1 MQVLLVIIKL
11 TLFFISFSLFFWLTH
26 FFNILPEYKLEEDL
40 RSIPTLFAAGNF
52 IYSIVAAFI
61 IQVQWH
67 KWDKFTESNTGE
79 VNMLR
84 QLFVVAH
91 HFPVKERNIIRFN
104 IYHYTDV
111 MITESLG
118 KKDKDLRYRYKAVDD
133 ALLMLEYNIFL
144 LSPKHPDIG
153 PLAFGYLTRAME
165 YREQKLQNANQR
177 LPLSLRAFIIFA
189 TIVVIFGSLFLPF
202 TNVVYS
208 YYFTAV
214 LGFLAF
220 GVYLI
225 IDNFD
230 HPYRPHASLAIY
242 KLLKT
247 EIKTKLEE
255 YSFDFEKAE
264 KHEHNLPKYEQS

>member
-1 MQVLLVIIKL
+1 MHILIFFIKL
-11 TLFFISFSLFFWLTH
+11 VAFLICFSLFFWLTH
-26 FFNILPEYKLEEDL
+26 YFNIFPEYKLTEDL

-67 KWDKFTESNTGE
+67 KWDTFNEANKGE
-79 VNMLR
+79 INMLR
-84 QLFVVAH
+84 QLYVVAH
-91 HFPVKERNIIRFN
+91 HFPIKERATIRFD
-104 IYHYTDV
+104 IYHYTDI
-111 MITESLG
+111 MIKESMG

-133 ALLMLEYNIFL
+133 ALLMLEYNIFRF
-144 LSPKHPDIG
+144 SQKYPEAG

-177 LPLSLRAFIIFA
+177 LPLSLRVFIIFA
-189 TIVVIFGSLFLPF
+189 TIVVIFGSFFLPF
-202 TNVVYS
+202 TTIWYS
-208 YYFTAV
+208 YYFTLV
-214 LGFLAF
+214 LGILAF

-230 HPYRPHASLAIY
+230 HPYRPYVSLTIY
-242 KLLKT
+242 KNLRA
-247 EIKTKLEE
+247 EIKAKLEE

-264 KHEHNLPKYEQS
+264 K